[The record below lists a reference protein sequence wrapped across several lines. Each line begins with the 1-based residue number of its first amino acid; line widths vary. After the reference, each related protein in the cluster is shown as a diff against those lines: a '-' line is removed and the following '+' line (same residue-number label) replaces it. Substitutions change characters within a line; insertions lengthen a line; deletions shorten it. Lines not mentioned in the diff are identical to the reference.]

1 MAANDRYVR
10 ESAGGGWEVVKE
22 GHRRATA
29 HSSSKAG
36 ALAQARAM
44 ARREGGE
51 VRLLRDGKIVPQER
65 AARRPPRKAAA

>member
-44 ARREGGE
+44 ARRDGGE
-51 VRLLRDGKIVPQER
+51 VRILRDGKIVPSR
-65 AARRPPRKAAA
+65 PAAQPPRKAVA

>member
-1 MAANDRYVR
+1 MASNDRYVR
-10 ESAGGGWEVVKE
+10 ESADGGWEVVKE

-29 HSSSKAG
+29 RSSSKAG

-51 VRLLRDGKIVPQER
+51 VRVLRDGKIVPRQP
-65 AARRPPRKAAA
+65 ASRRNGKAAA

>member
-44 ARREGGE
+44 ARREGGQ
-51 VRLLRDGKIVPQER
+51 VRLLRDGKIVPSKP
-65 AARRPPRKAAA
+65 AARPPRTAAA